1 MSDSGGSHFVAI
13 VGGAVSGSVAAE
25 HLSEDGIEV
34 VVIEQHER
42 PYGKIED
49 GLPRWH
55 AIQRQKEY
63 QKIREHLRPRSKSMQ
78 EFYSALAR

>member
-1 MSDSGGSHFVAI
+1 MSETAGRHFVAI

-25 HLSEDGIEV
+25 LLSEDGIEV
-34 VVIEQHER
+34 VVVEQNER

-55 AIQRQKEY
+55 AVQRKKEY
-63 QKIREHLRPRSKSMQ
+63 AKIAERLKSSDM
-78 EFYSALAR
+78 LKIDG